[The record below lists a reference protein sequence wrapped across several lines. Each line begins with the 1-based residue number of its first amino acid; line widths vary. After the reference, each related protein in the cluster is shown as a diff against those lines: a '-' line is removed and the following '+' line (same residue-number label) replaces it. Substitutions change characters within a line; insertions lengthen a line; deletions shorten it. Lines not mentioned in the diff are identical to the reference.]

1 MSLPTDGFILL
12 SYVNTKL
19 RDGYDSLEELCS
31 SEDFD
36 VAEVKSRLSALGY
49 EYDSES
55 NSFKLK

>member
-1 MSLPTDGFILL
+1 MGLPTDGFILP
-12 SYVNTKL
+12 SYINTKL

-36 VAEVKSRLSALGY
+36 VAEVKSRLLALGY